1 MKAVILLTVVVVAGG
16 FCLVSG
22 YKVEPVKAQWSGMA
36 DPNPLTGGVSQVITC
51 NFDELDSASS
61 GYVELFT
68 GFHGD
73 SGAYHLDI
81 YENQNGPR
89 VAYRHDV
96 MPGRDHTWLRFDRIR
111 LEPGEVFTKG
121 EKYEFKFTRSGGDSI
136 QYYYDEA
143 CGYNYGQMIAPYP
156 PPSLTTGLAMRV
168 YGRMDAADSAWVGM
182 DASFPTPMLAQSD

>member
-1 MKAVILLTVVVVAGG
+1 VKAVILLTVVVVAGG

-136 QYYYDEA
+136 QYYYQ
-143 CGYNYGQMIAPYP
+143 GGN
-156 PPSLTTGLAMRV
+156 PSLGDPYHWGWMRVGGTDEVGKDLCVRV
-168 YGRMDAADSAWVGM
+168 YGRMKAVDSA
-182 DASFPTPMLAQSD
+182 A